1 MFRLK
6 LVPTHTAI
14 PFMRWSRPAMALSLL
29 LMLGSIVAA
38 VAPGLNFGID
48 FRGGTLIEVRTPG
61 PADLSAMRGAL
72 GGIGLGE
79 VSLQEFGSERD
90 VLVRIER
97 QQGEPAAQ
105 ERAVAQVREALG
117 QAIGP
122 GIEYRRVEFVGPK
135 VSEDLIEAGVIA
147 VALAALL
154 MLAYIWF
161 RFEWHFA
168 LGAIA
173 ALAHDVTVTIG
184 LFAAAQLPFTLS
196 TIAALLTIVGY
207 SINDTVVVYDRLR
220 ENLRKYKTMA
230 MPDLVD
236 LSINETLSRTTMTS
250 FTTLLALFALFIFGG
265 SVIRDFVF
273 AMIWGVV
280 IGTYSSIFVATPLL
294 LMLGLGKR
302 HRPGRAGQDA
312 GAATG

>member
-6 LVPTHTAI
+6 LVPTHTAS

-105 ERAVAQVREALG
+105 ERAQ
-117 QAIGP
+117 
-122 GIEYRRVEFVGPK
+122 
-135 VSEDLIEAGVIA
+135 
-147 VALAALL
+147 
-154 MLAYIWF
+154 
-161 RFEWHFA
+161 
-168 LGAIA
+168 
-173 ALAHDVTVTIG
+173 
-184 LFAAAQLPFTLS
+184 
-196 TIAALLTIVGY
+196 
-207 SINDTVVVYDRLR
+207 
-220 ENLRKYKTMA
+220 
-230 MPDLVD
+230 
-236 LSINETLSRTTMTS
+236 
-250 FTTLLALFALFIFGG
+250 
-265 SVIRDFVF
+265 RD
-273 AMIWGVV
+273 
-280 IGTYSSIFVATPLL
+280 
-294 LMLGLGKR
+294 
-302 HRPGRAGQDA
+302 
-312 GAATG
+312 